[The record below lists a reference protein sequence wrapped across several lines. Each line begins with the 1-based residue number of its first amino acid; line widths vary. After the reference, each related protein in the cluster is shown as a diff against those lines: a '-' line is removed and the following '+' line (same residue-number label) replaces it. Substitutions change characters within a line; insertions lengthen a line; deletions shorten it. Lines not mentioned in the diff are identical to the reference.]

1 MDDKL
6 DPKLLDN
13 VDESKRSSLRKL
25 ILGSAF
31 AVPIIASFSLSGLG
45 TAEAKS
51 YTNNQTGKSGC
62 GTGKQIYVHN
72 KTPNT
77 LPNIIRKR

>member
-6 DPKLLDN
+6 DPKLLDS

-31 AVPIIASFSLSGLG
+31 AVPIIASFTMSGLG
-45 TAEAKS
+45 TAEAGTHTS
-51 YTNNQTGKSGC
+51 NQTGGCRSGN
-62 GTGKQIYVHN
+62 QSYWHN
-72 KTPNT
+72 QNPKITHNT
-77 LPNIIRKR
+77 LRKH

>member
-6 DPKLLDN
+6 DPKLLES
-13 VDESKRSSLRKL
+13 VDESKRSSLKKL

-45 TAEAKS
+45 TAEAGAH
-51 YTNNQTGKSGC
+51 TGNQTGKPGC
-62 GTGKQIYVHN
+62 KPGKQSYWHSN
-72 KTPNT
+72 TPNIT
-77 LPNIIRKR
+77 HNTIRKR